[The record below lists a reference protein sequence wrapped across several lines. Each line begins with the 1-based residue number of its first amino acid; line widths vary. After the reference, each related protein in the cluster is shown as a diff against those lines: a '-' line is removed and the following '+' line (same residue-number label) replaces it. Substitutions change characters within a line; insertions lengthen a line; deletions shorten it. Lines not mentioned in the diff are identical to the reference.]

1 MARGQ
6 GWREQVRSRNLVES
20 KPWIFVRVVRG
31 VGGVEAVVAKYD
43 SPQDSSGCR
52 METGLEEMRVGQVIC
67 MTSL

>member
-20 KPWIFVRVVRG
+20 KPWIFVG
-31 VGGVEAVVAKYD
+31 GAVGGVVAKSE

-52 METGLEEMRVGQVIC
+52 MENGLEEMRVGQVIC
-67 MTSL
+67 TTSL